1 LRRVLTIRLFD
12 LKPALRKRPKKARAK
27 SGCRARQQQSSRML
41 YVWTVGDP
49 TGGPWSRDMR
59 LKRAMVIPRPSLQAA
74 GPVARVRAARKPL
87 RARSGTGVA
96 CSSNSSNRTCASSG
110 LNVPERTRSVAVARA
125 TPGARSEGGEVEV
138 EEERRRKTAVGAVE

>member
-74 GPVARVRAARKPL
+74 GPVARARAARKPL

-96 CSSNSSNRTCASSG
+96 CSSNSSNRLCASSW
-110 LNVPERTRSVAVARA
+110 LNVPERTRSVAAARA

-138 EEERRRKTAVGAVE
+138 EEERRRKMAVGAVE